1 MEFGGALTCMHAYRW
16 FIEIVLPEIEKI
28 EKRDLTVTLSIC
40 DMPRR
45 DHAAENYNA
54 GVDRQYETRYFG
66 SFYFFG

>member
-45 DHAAENYNA
+45 A
-54 GVDRQYETRYFG
+54 VTRPC
-66 SFYFFG
+66 SRKLQCRR